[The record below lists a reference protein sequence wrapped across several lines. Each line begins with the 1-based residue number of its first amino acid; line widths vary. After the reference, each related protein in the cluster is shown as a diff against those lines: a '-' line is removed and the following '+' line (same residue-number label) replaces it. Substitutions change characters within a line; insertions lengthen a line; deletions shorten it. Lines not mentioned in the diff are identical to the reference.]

1 MRRRLFSVL
10 CLAPIALAVSLGAQE
25 TRARIR
31 LPGFKEPF
39 PIEDV
44 VVPFELN
51 AAFSKAFAAVAAAFD
66 DLELPVNISD
76 KSQGLVGNTKI
87 QALRDLAGNRLTRL
101 LDCGSK
107 STGLNAETYRISLV
121 FLALLDSIDAN
132 HTKVRVGFTAGAEPP
147 GGSARDAVNCSSS
160 GVLEQQLIDLAKLRL
175 R

>member
-1 MRRRLFSVL
+1 MLKALSLASVV
-10 CLAPIALAVSLGAQE
+10 LAATLGAQE

-39 PIEDV
+39 PIEDI
-44 VVPFELN
+44 VVPFELD
-51 AAFSKAFAAVAAAFD
+51 APFSQAFSAIAAAFED
-66 DLELPVNISD
+66 MKLPVKISD

-87 QALRDLAGNRLTRL
+87 QALRDLAGNRLTHL

-107 STGLNAETYRISLV
+107 STGLNAETYRISFVL
-121 FLALLDSIDAN
+121 LALLDSVDAG
-132 HTKVRVGFTAGAEPP
+132 HTKIRVGFTAGAEPP

-160 GVLEQQLIDLAKLRL
+160 GVLEQQLIDRAKLHL